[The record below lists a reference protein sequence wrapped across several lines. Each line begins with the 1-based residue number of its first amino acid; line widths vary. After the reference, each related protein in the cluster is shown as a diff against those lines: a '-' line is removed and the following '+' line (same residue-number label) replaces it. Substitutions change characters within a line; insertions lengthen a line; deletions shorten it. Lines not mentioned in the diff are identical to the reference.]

1 MCANNSTYM
10 CNKITIFKTYFMI
23 DRQFWLKLIERT
35 GKTLVEACKEMNIN
49 RSVIYN
55 TTGTRNCNTDTLEK
69 LADYLGVTTD
79 FLLQRK
85 SPSER
90 LKDLEK
96 DSKDKEVELLRT
108 QIDILNK
115 LVSEK
120 ERTIVS
126 LLDKSQNTES

>member
-1 MCANNSTYM
+1 MCYN
-10 CNKITIFKTYFMI
+10 ITIFKTYNMI

-35 GKTLVEACKEMNIN
+35 GKTLVDACKEMDIN

-55 TTGTRNCNTDTLEK
+55 TNGTRNCNTDTLEK

-85 SPSER
+85 SPSDR

-126 LLDKSQNTES
+126 LLKKDEDTES